1 MANGAC
7 DICGRPATAR
17 VRASVNGKVQ
27 NMELCDQHYREMV
40 RRSGRSAS
48 PLESLFGRHSLFDEF
63 FGDSGFGSLFSDSP
77 LRGGALGATGAGED
91 DVVDATFGEETPRR
105 GSRRGG
111 GRTIADRLSEQG
123 NKLLQDA
130 AQKAGEFGRS
140 EVDTEHL
147 LLALTSSDVV
157 KTILEQFKVD
167 VDDLRRQIEKEAK
180 RGDAKTEGEIG
191 VSPRLKDALNRAF
204 IASNELG
211 HSYVGP
217 EHLLIGLAEEGEG
230 LAAAML
236 RKLGL
241 TPQALRQQVTKV
253 VGKGAEEGRVET
265 PSNTPDLDQ
274 FSRDLTKLA
283 REGKLDP
290 VIGRARE
297 IETTI
302 EVLARRKKNN
312 PVLIGEPGV
321 GKTAIVEGLAQ
332 RIVAGEVPE
341 ALRDK
346 RLVELN
352 INSMVAG
359 SKYRGE
365 FEERVQKILKEITEE
380 KDSLI
385 LFIDEMHTIVG
396 AGQGGGEGGLDIANT
411 FKPALARGELNLIGA
426 TTLNEYQKY
435 IEKDAALERRFQPV
449 YVEEPT
455 VAQVIMILRGLRD
468 TLEAHH
474 KVTITDEAIVAAA
487 ELSDRYITGRFMPD
501 KAIDLIDQAAARVKI
516 SATARPVDVQ
526 ELEAEVAQIKR
537 EQDYA
542 AARKQFDRA
551 AELKR
556 ELEQKQKELD
566 ELLEIWKRD
575 QASATA
581 EVRADHVAQI
591 VSKITGVP
599 VTELTTEEKDKL
611 LKLEEKLHE
620 RVIGQEEA
628 IRAVADAVRLA
639 RAGLREGSGPTA
651 TFLFLGP
658 TGVGKTELAKTL
670 AEVIFGDQDA
680 MIRIDM
686 SEYGERHSVARLVGA
701 PPGYVGYDE
710 GGQLTEKVR
719 RRPYSVVLLDEIE
732 KAHPDVYNILLQV
745 FDDGRLTDGK
755 GRVVDFTNTIIIAT
769 SNLGSDIIQ
778 RNLKKRGTKEFDEAK
793 QKSELM
799 EVLRGHFRPEFIN
812 RIDEIIVFHSLN
824 QTEIRQIVELQ
835 LNRVKRTAL
844 GQGVELEFDVS
855 VVDHFGAVGFRPEFG
870 ARELRRLIRS
880 ELETELAR
888 EMLSGRIE
896 DGDKVRVAWSAD
908 EQKVVFEK
916 IAKDTGDNSPDDQ
929 AEAGI
934 DESSEA
940 AENKADAP
948 TPDVPVDTKDRE
960 QSKDDKSI
968 G

>member
-1 MANGAC
+1 MSRALYGSLPL
-7 DICGRPATAR
+7 RRTAR
-17 VRASVNGKVQ
+17 
-27 NMELCDQHYREMV
+27 
-40 RRSGRSAS
+40 
-48 PLESLFGRHSLFDEF
+48 
-63 FGDSGFGSLFSDSP
+63 
-77 LRGGALGATGAGED
+77 LRM
-91 DVVDATFGEETPRR
+91 
-105 GSRRGG
+105 
-111 GRTIADRLSEQG
+111 
-123 NKLLQDA
+123 
-130 AQKAGEFGRS
+130 
-140 EVDTEHL
+140 

-157 KTILEQFKVD
+157 KTILEEFKVD

-380 KDSLI
+380 KDSLV
-385 LFIDEMHTIVG
+385 LFIDEIHTIVG

-455 VAQVIMILRGLRD
+455 IAQVIMILRGLRD

-526 ELEAEVAQIKR
+526 ELEAEAAQIRR

-551 AELKR
+551 AELKK

-599 VTELTTEEKDKL
+599 VTDLTTEEKDKL

-680 MIRIDM
+680 LIRIDM

-778 RNLKKRGTKEFDEAK
+778 RNLTKRGSREFDEAK

-824 QTEIRQIVELQ
+824 QSEIRQIVELQ

-844 GQGVELEFDVS
+844 TQGVELELDVS

-888 EMLSGRIE
+888 ELLSGRIE

-916 IAKDTGDNSPDDQ
+916 IARDTGEDSPDDPAQ
-929 AEAGI
+929 AGI
-934 DESSEA
+934 GESSA
-940 AENKADAP
+940 VAENKADAP
-948 TPDVPVDTKDRE
+948 TPDVPVDANDKE
-960 QSKDDKSI
+960 QSKGDKST

>member
-17 VRASVNGKVQ
+17 VRASVNGRVQ
-27 NMELCDQHYREMV
+27 NMELCDQHYSEMA

-48 PLESLFGRHSLFDEF
+48 PLESLFGRRSLLDEF
-63 FGDSGFGSLFSDSP
+63 FGESGFGSLFGDSP
-77 LRGGALGATGAGED
+77 LRGGTLGSMGDGD
-91 DVVDATFGEETPRR
+91 DAVVDATFGEGAPRR

-380 KDSLI
+380 KDSLV
-385 LFIDEMHTIVG
+385 LFIDEIHTIVG

-455 VAQVIMILRGLRD
+455 IAQVIMILRGLRD

-526 ELEAEVAQIKR
+526 ELEAEAAQIRR

-551 AELKR
+551 AELKK

-599 VTELTTEEKDKL
+599 VTDLTTEEKDKL

-680 MIRIDM
+680 LIRIDM

-778 RNLKKRGTKEFDEAK
+778 RNLTKRGSREFDEAK

-824 QTEIRQIVELQ
+824 QSEIRQIVELQ

-844 GQGVELEFDVS
+844 TQGVELELDVS

-888 EMLSGRIE
+888 ELLSGRIE

-916 IAKDTGDNSPDDQ
+916 IARDTGEDSPDDPAQ
-929 AEAGI
+929 AGI
-934 DESSEA
+934 GESSA
-940 AENKADAP
+940 VAENKADAP
-948 TPDVPVDTKDRE
+948 TPDVPVDANDKE
-960 QSKDDKSI
+960 QSKGDKST

>member
-449 YVEEPT
+449 YVDEPT
-455 VAQVIMILRGLRD
+455 VAQTIMILRGLRD
-468 TLEAHH
+468 TLESHH
-474 KVTITDEAIVAAA
+474 KVTITDEAIIAAA

-551 AELKR
+551 AELKK

-599 VTELTTEEKDKL
+599 VTDLTTEEKDKL

-680 MIRIDM
+680 LIRIDM

-732 KAHPDVYNILLQV
+732 KAHPDLFNILLQV
-745 FDDGRLTDGK
+745 MDNGRLTDHHGK
-755 GRVVDFTNTIIIAT
+755 TVDFRNVVLIMTTNAGAADMARQGIGFGDVSKEDASEEAVKRMFTPEFRNRLDAIVPFGYLGKETVARVVD
-769 SNLGSDIIQ
+769 
-778 RNLKKRGTKEFDEAK
+778 K
-793 QKSELM
+793 
-799 EVLRGHFRPEFIN
+799 FI
-812 RIDEIIVFHSLN
+812 L
-824 QTEIRQIVELQ
+824 QLELQ
-835 LNRVKRTAL
+835 LAEQNVDIQFDKDARAWLADKGYDRLYGARPMGRL
-844 GQGVELEFDVS
+844 IQEKIKQPLAEELLFGKLADGGEVS
-855 VVDHFGAVGFRPEFG
+855 VTLKDGKPSFELTPAPPRAKRKSPAKKKAAKGTAAPKKPEADTEKG
-870 ARELRRLIRS
+870 KN
-880 ELETELAR
+880 ETK
-888 EMLSGRIE
+888 G
-896 DGDKVRVAWSAD
+896 
-908 EQKVVFEK
+908 
-916 IAKDTGDNSPDDQ
+916 
-929 AEAGI
+929 
-934 DESSEA
+934 
-940 AENKADAP
+940 
-948 TPDVPVDTKDRE
+948 
-960 QSKDDKSI
+960 
-968 G
+968 